1 MSALDRRAEREVAD
15 DYAILVRPGEQ
26 PRGPLQPRV
35 KRFAEAFAD
44 GLALGSIWHKLF
56 G

>member
-1 MSALDRRAEREVAD
+1 MSAQDRRAEREVAD
-15 DYAILVRPGEQ
+15 DYATLIRRTAA
-26 PRGPLQPRV
+26 PRGPLRKRA

-44 GLALGSIWHKLF
+44 GLALGTIWHKLF